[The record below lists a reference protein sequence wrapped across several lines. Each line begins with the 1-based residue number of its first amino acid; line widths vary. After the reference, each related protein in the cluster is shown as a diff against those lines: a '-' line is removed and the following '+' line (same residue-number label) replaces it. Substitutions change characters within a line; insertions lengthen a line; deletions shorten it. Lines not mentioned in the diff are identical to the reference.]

1 MTFPVKSRLFS
12 RLLYCLLASTA
23 LLFTISL
30 GYLAY
35 SWNTEREWRAYRT
48 DAARRGIILD
58 LPELHSPIPAVENLA
73 AAPFFAPVPW
83 DGKGDFLAPPKLKRD
98 WFPPGLLPS
107 LSDSHRP
114 DFERAWAKLSGEK
127 PFQGKN
133 LESETAAAFLR
144 IFDRK
149 MGADWVVILEAEAK
163 PRAEFYIYY
172 RPDLTS
178 EKFPVSDF
186 KTAAQCH
193 AMRATAFRE

>member
-1 MTFPVKSRLFS
+1 L
-12 RLLYCLLASTA
+12 
-23 LLFTISL
+23 
-30 GYLAY
+30 
-35 SWNTEREWRAYRT
+35 EYRT

-73 AAPFFAPVPW
+73 AAPFFAAVPW